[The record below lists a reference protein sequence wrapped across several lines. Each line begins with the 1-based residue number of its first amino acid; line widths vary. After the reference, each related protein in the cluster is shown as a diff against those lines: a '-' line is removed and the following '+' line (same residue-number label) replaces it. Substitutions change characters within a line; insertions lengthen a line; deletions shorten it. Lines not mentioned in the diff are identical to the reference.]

1 MKVEIAF
8 AFYAGFIRAVS
19 NRFLYELRGTYQA
32 TIEQLSDLFKRVHN
46 SSHSYQ
52 PGTNIAATTELEIL
66 FSLRQ
71 NYKRSS

>member
-46 SSHSYQ
+46 
-52 PGTNIAATTELEIL
+52 
-66 FSLRQ
+66 
-71 NYKRSS
+71 

>member
-46 SSHSYQ
+46 SV
-52 PGTNIAATTELEIL
+52 IAFLPTG
-66 FSLRQ
+66 
-71 NYKRSS
+71 NKHCCYYY